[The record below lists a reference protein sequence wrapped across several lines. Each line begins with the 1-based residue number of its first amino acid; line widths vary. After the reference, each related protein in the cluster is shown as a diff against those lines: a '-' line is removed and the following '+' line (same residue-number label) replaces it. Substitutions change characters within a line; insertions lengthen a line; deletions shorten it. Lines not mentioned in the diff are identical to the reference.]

1 VVEWSGVPGYAN
13 NGSNTAQ
20 IKLFET
26 TGNVETHIQNSSSSS
41 NKIVGLQNNTIDPNT
56 SNYTGAMPFSNTTTI
71 TNQAWKFVPGA
82 NYTFQWATAG
92 SNIGDATSTSYTT
105 PALNTPGTV
114 SYSVA
119 ATNPNTQCTTTQSV
133 SITVNALPS
142 APVSAGNVT
151 ECANAANQ
159 NLVVSV
165 GSGETADWYAAS
177 SSGSVLA
184 SPSNGT
190 GVTSYSVPANAT
202 ATYYAEARNSTTGCV
217 SSSRTGVTFTTK
229 EVPTAPTASAVSYC
243 QGATSSSMTASTPVG
258 SNTQNWYDVST
269 GGTPLAGAPT
279 PSTSTATTL
288 TYYVSEV
295 GTNGCESS
303 RTSVTATINAS
314 PATPT
319 GISASRCGTGTVS
332 LGVETSINGTIN
344 WYSDAGLTN
353 LLDSYANCTTPNPC
367 TTNWTTPSISST
379 TVYYATK
386 TNVAGCQS
394 LGVAVTATVNPDI
407 TASVSNSASSTSA
420 CGGGSITFTATPTNG
435 GASPSYQW
443 YLNGATVGT
452 NSTTYELASPANN
465 DQIYVAMTPSA
476 QTCLTSASATNSSTI
491 TLTSSASTPTVAIQS
506 SAIAAICPGTSVTFS
521 VNTSAN
527 MGASPSYVWKL
538 NGSAISGATNAT
550 YTSTDLVNNDQI
562 TLEMTSSLNGLCVT
576 QPSATSSAI
585 TTTVNTATSITSQPS
600 ATSACAS
607 GTANF
612 TVTGTGQ
619 GTLTYQWKK
628 NGANVTGNGTSTSA
642 TLILSGVGAGDVADY
657 TVDVIGACGTVSSN
671 TAAFTLKTPTS
682 ISVDPSAV
690 TTCTNTNANF
700 SVTAAGQGTLSY
712 QWTFGGSPINTAT
725 NSSYTATGVTS
736 ANAGSYRVIVTG
748 ECGALTSNAA
758 ALTVQPATVISS
770 QPSASTICQNN
781 TANFAVSATG
791 QGTLTYQWKR
801 DGVNVG
807 TNSSSLA
814 VSNAQSINAGSY
826 TVDVTGSCGT
836 TTSNAAVLTVNPATS
851 ITTQPVGTAGC
862 EGQNTTF
869 TVVAAGTGSLSY
881 QWKFGGTN
889 INGATSSTYNI
900 PSTTTANDGN
910 YSVVVSGGC
919 GNATSSTVALNVYPS
934 PSTAV
939 ISTADITNA
948 TLCGK
953 NEVSVSANTPVVGST
968 GLWSVVGNWGI
979 VSSGDTEP
987 TTTFTADNAALGGV
1001 PKKLVWSHVKVTS
1014 GNSCFTRDTITID
1027 FKQPSFTEIST
1038 LVQNGDVLW
1047 NGLTDASW
1055 STSSNW
1061 YQYTVSNSVGRW
1073 IRMTSGE
1080 PTAST
1085 KVYTLSNGN
1094 SGVCVNSTNAP
1105 ALGNG
1110 ELASNVY
1117 VGDGAT
1123 LNLSSGTLTIA
1134 GDLTNNG
1141 TINPSTGTI
1150 TFNGTGAQKITGTGI
1165 VANFNNLI
1173 INKASG
1179 TLTLEQPAKVAG
1191 TLTMTQ
1197 GDIITDAT
1205 NILEI
1210 GTNASSVGSV
1220 SWTSGTVRG
1229 PLKRWFAASANSS
1242 GNSAT
1247 DKASGIFPVGGN
1259 ISAINP
1265 WTGVAKGVMNRYAQV
1280 NFTTAPSTGGYIIA
1294 KYEVGNP
1301 GLTAGLPIWTPT
1313 QYIQNF
1319 EEEGYWDITPYSAA
1333 GVAYGAM
1340 NSTPYT
1346 LKLRLNTPS
1355 TNDGSYITAPERIRI
1370 ISSKGPNHTSW
1381 VLAGTQGAGQS
1392 QTSTGDYLLEETGVT
1407 GFSWFN
1413 GGGDNFNPLP
1423 VELTSFTGV
1432 CDNGIINLTWQTASE
1447 FNSSH
1452 FDVEKSRDGENWQLL
1467 TKISSAGTSNE
1478 LITYQST
1485 DQNGTEGNNYF
1496 RLRQVDIDGKEKLY
1510 DPINISCSEVTTGYF
1525 SSFPN
1530 PSGSSFQ
1537 VIVNNKELI
1546 GTCTMN
1552 IVDAQGKVIEQRD
1565 IEVKDGI
1572 NMFVINQE
1580 LTPGM
1585 YFLNISNGS
1594 KSTPVLR
1601 HAIK

>member
-1 VVEWSGVPGYAN
+1 
-13 NGSNTAQ
+13 
-20 IKLFET
+20 
-26 TGNVETHIQNSSSSS
+26 
-41 NKIVGLQNNTIDPNT
+41 
-56 SNYTGAMPFSNTTTI
+56 
-71 TNQAWKFVPGA
+71 
-82 NYTFQWATAG
+82 
-92 SNIGDATSTSYTT
+92 
-105 PALNTPGTV
+105 
-114 SYSVA
+114 
-119 ATNPNTQCTTTQSV
+119 
-133 SITVNALPS
+133 
-142 APVSAGNVT
+142 
-151 ECANAANQ
+151 
-159 NLVVSV
+159 
-165 GSGETADWYAAS
+165 
-177 SSGSVLA
+177 
-184 SPSNGT
+184 
-190 GVTSYSVPANAT
+190 
-202 ATYYAEARNSTTGCV
+202 
-217 SSSRTGVTFTTK
+217 
-229 EVPTAPTASAVSYC
+229 
-243 QGATSSSMTASTPVG
+243 
-258 SNTQNWYDVST
+258 
-269 GGTPLAGAPT
+269 
-279 PSTSTATTL
+279 
-288 TYYVSEV
+288 
-295 GTNGCESS
+295 
-303 RTSVTATINAS
+303 
-314 PATPT
+314 
-319 GISASRCGTGTVS
+319 
-332 LGVETSINGTIN
+332 
-344 WYSDAGLTN
+344 
-353 LLDSYANCTTPNPC
+353 
-367 TTNWTTPSISST
+367 
-379 TVYYATK
+379 
-386 TNVAGCQS
+386 
-394 LGVAVTATVNPDI
+394 
-407 TASVSNSASSTSA
+407 
-420 CGGGSITFTATPTNG
+420 
-435 GASPSYQW
+435 
-443 YLNGATVGT
+443 
-452 NSTTYELASPANN
+452 
-465 DQIYVAMTPSA
+465 
-476 QTCLTSASATNSSTI
+476 
-491 TLTSSASTPTVAIQS
+491 
-506 SAIAAICPGTSVTFS
+506 
-521 VNTSAN
+521 
-527 MGASPSYVWKL
+527 
-538 NGSAISGATNAT
+538 
-550 YTSTDLVNNDQI
+550 
-562 TLEMTSSLNGLCVT
+562 
-576 QPSATSSAI
+576 
-585 TTTVNTATSITSQPS
+585 
-600 ATSACAS
+600 
-607 GTANF
+607 
-612 TVTGTGQ
+612 
-619 GTLTYQWKK
+619 
-628 NGANVTGNGTSTSA
+628 
-642 TLILSGVGAGDVADY
+642 LS
-657 TVDVIGACGTVSSN
+657 
-671 TAAFTLKTPTS
+671 
-682 ISVDPSAV
+682 
-690 TTCTNTNANF
+690 
-700 SVTAAGQGTLSY
+700 
-712 QWTFGGSPINTAT
+712 
-725 NSSYTATGVTS
+725 
-736 ANAGSYRVIVTG
+736 
-748 ECGALTSNAA
+748 
-758 ALTVQPATVISS
+758 
-770 QPSASTICQNN
+770 
-781 TANFAVSATG
+781 
-791 QGTLTYQWKR
+791 YQWKR
-801 DGVNVG
+801 DGTNVG

-881 QWKFGGTN
+881 QWKYGATDVGTN
-889 INGATSSTYNI
+889 SASYNI

-919 GNATSSTVALNVYPS
+919 GNAPSSSVALNVYPS

-953 NEVSVSANTPVVGST
+953 NEVSVSANAPVVGST

-1094 SGVCVNSTNAP
+1094 AGVCVNSTNAP

-1110 ELASNVY
+1110 EVASNVY

-1123 LNLSSGTLTIA
+1123 LNLSSGTLSIA

-1141 TINPSTGTI
+1141 TINPSSGTI

-1173 INKASG
+1173 INKASD

-1229 PLKRWFAASANSS
+1229 PLKRWFNSSANS
-1242 GNSAT
+1242 T
-1247 DKASGIFPVGGN
+1247 QESGIFPVG
-1259 ISAINP
+1259 
-1265 WTGVAKGVMNRYAQV
+1265 VASGAKAGTNRYAQV
-1280 NFTTAPSTGGYIIA
+1280 NFTSNPGTGGYIIA
-1294 KYEVGNP
+1294 QYVNGTPEQAP
-1301 GLTAGLPIWTPT
+1301 TGLPLNYSSGSYP
-1313 QYIQNF
+1313 QAIQNY
-1319 EEEGYWDITPYSAA
+1319 EEEGYWDITPYSSSNLAYAA
-1333 GVAYGAM
+1333 L
-1340 NSTPYT
+1340 NSASYT
-1346 LKLRLNTPS
+1346 LKLRLQNPSTLTTGWTPS
-1355 TNDGSYITAPERIRI
+1355 NDGNDLYNASTIRMI
-1370 ISSKGPNHTSW
+1370 RAKGSNNHANW
-1381 VLAGTQGAGQS
+1381 ELAGTHSSAVETGNGDYYI
-1392 QTSTGDYLLEETGVT
+1392 TSTGITE
-1407 GFSWFN
+1407 FSWFN
-1413 GGGDNFNPLP
+1413 GGGNNQNPLP
-1423 VELTSFTGV
+1423 VELVSFTGA
-1432 CDNGIINLTWQTASE
+1432 CDNGLINLTWQTASE

-1496 RLRQVDIDGKEKLY
+1496 RLRQVDVDGTEKVY
-1510 DPINISCSEVTTGYF
+1510 DPINVSCSEVTTGYF

-1546 GTCTMN
+1546 GACTLN
-1552 IVDAQGKVIEQRD
+1552 IVDASGKVIEQRE

-1580 LTPGM
+1580 LTPGI
-1585 YFLNISNGS
+1585 YFLNVSNGS